1 MSIWQWV
8 DDYHRQAYDAQDL
21 ERLHLVELFFAANRA
36 EDVDPNWQLS
46 LLDEGLTLARRLA
59 EPWWE
64 LCFTHLHLLTLM
76 ADKGEYSQA
85 LDKAIQATVTARK
98 PAMRDCPQRICV
110 HEDLIRAYMGIDPLG
125 YAPQIEQALSY
136 MEQEVSPKV
145 ECYHC
150 LLGKRAQFEL
160 KKGNADKALSIELN
174 RMARLETRAED
185 DKDDYRINV
194 YLGLCAVVFKQK
206 EWAKLAEYAS
216 LGMKAIERSYW
227 SWTAHRFIYAAW
239 QACAAAYQD
248 KLPQAK
254 RFARQAIN
262 QAERWPGKPP
272 TDYYDA
278 LCAFHLRLNEP
289 ARALEL
295 RQQQLLELVN
305 TGQLATECQCRLE
318 ICRLLAQLGQPITQA
333 IAETRTAA
341 QRLKNPERILSHLD
355 ALC

>member
-8 DDYHRQAYDAQDL
+8 DEYHRQVYEAQDL
-21 ERLHLVELFFAANRA
+21 ERLHLIELFYAANRA
-36 EDVDPNWQLS
+36 EEVDPNWQLS
-46 LLDEGLTLARRLA
+46 LLDEGLVLARQLN

-76 ADKGEYSQA
+76 ADKGEYNQA
-85 LDKAIQATVTARK
+85 LAKAVQATVAARK
-98 PAMRDCPQRICV
+98 PAMSDCPQRICV

-125 YAPQIEQALSY
+125 YATQIEQALQY
-136 MEQEVSPKV
+136 MEAEIHPKV

-160 KKGNADKALSIELN
+160 KKGNLEKALAVELG
-174 RMARLETRAED
+174 RMARLEDRAEE
-185 DKDDYRINV
+185 DKDDYRVNV
-194 YLGLCAVVFKQK
+194 YLGLCAIVFKMQD
-206 EWAKLAEYAS
+206 WPKLAEYAR

-239 QACAAAYQD
+239 QACAAAHQEQ
-248 KLPQAK
+248 PIPAK
-254 RFARQAIN
+254 RYARQALT

-278 LCAFHLRLNEP
+278 LCGYHSALGQP
-289 ARALEL
+289 AQALAL
-295 RQQQLLELVN
+295 RQQQLNELVN

-318 ICRLLAQLGQPITQA
+318 ICRLLVQLGEPVTQA
-333 IAETRTAA
+333 IADTRAA
-341 QRLKNPERILSHLD
+341 ALRLKHPERILSHLD